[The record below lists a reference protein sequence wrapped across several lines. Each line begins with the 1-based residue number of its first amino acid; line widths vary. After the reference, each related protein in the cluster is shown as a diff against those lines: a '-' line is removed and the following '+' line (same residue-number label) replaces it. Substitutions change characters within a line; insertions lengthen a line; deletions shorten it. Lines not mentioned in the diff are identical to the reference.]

1 MSERRN
7 LANRA
12 NAQRSTGPRTAAGKL
27 AIARNGL
34 KHGIL
39 SKALFL
45 DDENPRDFAALYADL
60 EATLRPVGALE
71 LALVEKV
78 AAALWRQQ
86 RLVRAETALI
96 ERDRRPD
103 AMAYQVGKRIGRDIL
118 SPSLN
123 ASDLEPMDGA
133 VLAGCWAALTTE
145 AAGLEPAARGDWRA
159 WEAAAPALWRELHE
173 DAGEQGPADYLAE
186 EFDGD
191 SAGYVRFVVDW
202 CRSQIDKAE
211 QSAAIQAAVRAIRDE
226 RAVLSG
232 DVADTMG
239 RYAEMLDR
247 ELYRAIR
254 ALREAQDWR
263 LGALESVPGETL
275 SAERKAA
282 PRPCKAVQAVV

>member
-1 MSERRN
+1 MHWRTY
-7 LANRA
+7 
-12 NAQRSTGPRTAAGKL
+12 QR
-27 AIARNGL
+27 L
-34 KHGIL
+34 KAEHD
-39 SKALFL
+39 AFA
-45 DDENPRDFAALYADL
+45 EAALW
-60 EATLRPVGALE
+60 PVGALE

-78 AAALWRQQ
+78 AVALWRQR
-86 RLVRAETALI
+86 RLVRAETALV

-103 AMAYQVGKRIGRDIL
+103 AMAYQVGKRIGRDTL
-118 SPSLN
+118 FPSLN
-123 ASDLEPMDGA
+123 ASDLEPVDGA
-133 VLAGCWAALTTE
+133 VLAWCRAALAE
-145 AAGLEPAARGDWRA
+145 AVALNPVAWGDWHA
-159 WEAAAPALWRELHE
+159 WETVAPSLWRELYK
-173 DAGEQGPADYLAE
+173 DSGEQGPADYLAE
-186 EFDGD
+186 KFDGD
-191 SAGYVRFVVDW
+191 SAGYVRFVVNW
-202 CRSQIDKAE
+202 CRSQIDKAK
-211 QSAAIQAAVRAIRDE
+211 QSAAIQVAVRAIRDE

>member
-12 NAQRSTGPRTAAGKL
+12 NAQKSTGPRTAAGKL

-39 SKALFL
+39 SKSLFL
-45 DDENPRDFAALYADL
+45 DDENPQDFAALYADL
-60 EATLRPVGALE
+60 EAALRPVGALE

-78 AAALWRQQ
+78 AAALWRQR

-103 AMAYQVGKRIGRDIL
+103 AMAYQVGGRIGRDIL

-133 VLAGCWAALTTE
+133 AMAWCRAALAE
-145 AAGLEPAARGDWRA
+145 AAALEPTTRGDWRT
-159 WEAAAPALWRELHE
+159 WETAAPVLWQELHK
-173 DAGEQGPADYLAE
+173 DAGEQDPADYLVE

-191 SAGYVRFVVDW
+191 SAGYVRFAVDW
-202 CRSQIDKAE
+202 CRSQINKAD

-232 DVADTMG
+232 AVADTMG
-239 RYAEMLDR
+239 RHAEMLDR
-247 ELYRAIR
+247 ELYRAIK

-275 SAERKAA
+275 SADRKAA
-282 PRPCKAVQAVV
+282 PRPCTAVQAVV